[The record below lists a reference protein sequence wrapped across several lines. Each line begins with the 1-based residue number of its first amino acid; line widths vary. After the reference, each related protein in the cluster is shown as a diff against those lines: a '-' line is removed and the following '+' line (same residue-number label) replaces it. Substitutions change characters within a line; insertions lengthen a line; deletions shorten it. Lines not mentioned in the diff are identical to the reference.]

1 MNRRD
6 TVDLVLLA
14 ALWGASFLFMRI
26 AAPLFGALPLAAL
39 RVGGAA
45 LLLLPMLAASSGLAD
60 LRRHWRAIALV
71 GLTNSALPF
80 ACFAFAA
87 LSISAGLAS
96 ILNATSALFAAAI
109 AIAWLRE
116 PTRPTRVAGL
126 FIGLAGV
133 AGIAW
138 NPAAGNGLVDGSAT
152 HLAIAL
158 CLLAAALYGFS
169 ACFARRTLAGV
180 PSLAVA
186 AGSQFSAT
194 LLLAL
199 PAWWAWPAVPPPP
212 SAWLAMVA
220 LALFCTGLAY
230 VLYFRL
236 IERIGPSRAITVT
249 FLVPAFALLWGGLF
263 LGETPT
269 STMLAGCAAILLGT
283 ALATG
288 IWPRRCTAAAPA

>member
-6 TVDLVLLA
+6 AVDLVLLA

-158 CLLAAALYGFS
+158 CLLAAAL
-169 ACFARRTLAGV
+169 
-180 PSLAVA
+180 
-186 AGSQFSAT
+186 
-194 LLLAL
+194 
-199 PAWWAWPAVPPPP
+199 
-212 SAWLAMVA
+212 
-220 LALFCTGLAY
+220 
-230 VLYFRL
+230 
-236 IERIGPSRAITVT
+236 
-249 FLVPAFALLWGGLF
+249 
-263 LGETPT
+263 
-269 STMLAGCAAILLGT
+269 
-283 ALATG
+283 
-288 IWPRRCTAAAPA
+288 